1 MRRIF
6 FIAMLVVCSTV
17 GFGQNKNYV
26 SFQAEIANR
35 NNDFINISSLNGKY
49 KKRIELNKKGVFK
62 DTLNV
67 KEGKYV
73 LNDGV
78 ENTELYLKNGFS
90 IQLKMDAKQFDES
103 IVYSGNGALEN
114 NTLVKRI
121 LQDEQYFKATN
132 FIQLD
137 EAAFENFVSKK
148 RELDLKLLADKKLSP
163 DFVAFEKASMENSL
177 EGLTGYYK
185 KAQSLNKLNN
195 ALSPSFD
202 YENHKGGKTKL
213 EDFRGKYVYID
224 VWATWCGPC
233 RVEIPFLQKI
243 EADYQDKNIEFVS
256 ISIDAAKDHDKWYAF
271 VNEKKLGGVQLV
283 ADKDWNSDFVVRFG
297 INGIPRFI
305 LIDPSGKVVKANAER
320 PSDPELRKELDK
332 LLN

>member
-1 MRRIF
+1 MRKIF
-6 FIAMLVVCSTV
+6 IIAMLVVCSTV

-35 NNDFINISSLNGKY
+35 NNDYINIKALNGKLI
-49 KKRIELNKKGVFK
+49 KKIELNKSGIFK
-62 DTLNV
+62 DTLKV

-114 NTLVKRI
+114 NTLAKRI
-121 LQDEQYFKATN
+121 IQDEQYFKATN

-163 DFVAFEKASMENSL
+163 DFVAFEKASMENSM
-177 EGLTGYYK
+177 EGLAGYYK
-185 KAQSLNKLNN
+185 KSQSLNKLNN

-233 RVEIPFLQKI
+233 RVEIPFLQKV
-243 EADYQDKNIEFVS
+243 EADYKDKNIEFVS
-256 ISIDAAKDHDKWYAF
+256 ISIDVAKDHDKWSAF
-271 VNEKKLGGVQLV
+271 VNDKNLGGVQLI
-283 ADKDWNSDFVVRFG
+283 ADKDWNSDFLISFG

-305 LIDPSGKVVKANAER
+305 LIDPAGKVVKADAAR